1 MGPVSIFWLQ
11 SLDVSTNYLEVAEKS
26 ATVKKPRKLNA
37 ICEICNK
44 AFRDNWKLKRHMVV
58 HIKAG
63 EISYQEEEDKCSLLW
78 KHGQKGTFCTTTFV
92 FDTNSN

>member
-1 MGPVSIFWLQ
+1 MGPVSFFWLQ

-63 EISYQEEEDKCSLLW
+63 EISYQEEASENDVKVDIEEPIVENE
-78 KHGQKGTFCTTTFV
+78 G
-92 FDTNSN
+92 

>member
-1 MGPVSIFWLQ
+1 MGPVSFFWLQ

-63 EISYQEEEDKCSLLW
+63 EISYQEEGLENDVKVDIEEPIVENE
-78 KHGQKGTFCTTTFV
+78 G
-92 FDTNSN
+92 